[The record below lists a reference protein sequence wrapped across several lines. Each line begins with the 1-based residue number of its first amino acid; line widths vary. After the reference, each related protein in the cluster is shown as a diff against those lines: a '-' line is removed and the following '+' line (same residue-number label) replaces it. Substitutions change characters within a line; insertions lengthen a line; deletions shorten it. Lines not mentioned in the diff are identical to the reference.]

1 MELPMCEKTSAREKD
16 NQIKTLIIM
25 AHNET
30 LCAGKINVV
39 QKKFVVKSGFEPP
52 FTA

>member
-30 LCAGKINVV
+30 LCAGKN
-39 QKKFVVKSGFEPP
+39 QRRTKKIVVKSGFEPP